1 MHDRGGI
8 GRRPA
13 VTLASLLI
21 GLCLAGS
28 ASASTALPF
37 DDNTTPA
44 KPSVRL
50 ALSEITDPSLEDEES
65 KPKGSDVEMLPLPDA
80 ENSDAP
86 ETDVTDE
93 ETSPVTDVKVLYD
106 LDLLPEPVRRM
117 RELIV
122 GAASKGNVD
131 ALRPLLGTG
140 VTRTQLSITGDEGD
154 PIAYLRDMS
163 GDGNGQETLA
173 ILLDILN
180 AGFVHVDPGEPT
192 ELYLWPYFYALPLDQ
207 LDDRQKVELFRIVT
221 AGDYEEMSV
230 YGAYIFYRTGIG
242 PEGDWKFF
250 LAGD

>member
-1 MHDRGGI
+1 MHVSGGI
-8 GRRPA
+8 GRTSA
-13 VTLASLLI
+13 GTILLLI
-21 GLCLAGS
+21 GLCLAGA
-28 ASASTALPF
+28 ASASTTLPF
-37 DDNTTPA
+37 AHETPSA
-44 KPSVRL
+44 KPAVRL
-50 ALSEITDPSLEDEES
+50 ALSEITDQTPEDDAV
-65 KPKGSDVEMLPLPDA
+65 KPRGSDVEMLPLPDA
-80 ENSDAP
+80 EGSDSP

-93 ETSPVTDVKVLYD
+93 ETGPVTDVKVLYD
-106 LDLLPEPVRRM
+106 LELLPEPVRRM

-122 GAASKGNVD
+122 AAASKGNID

-140 VTRTQLSITGDEGD
+140 ATRTELSITGYEGD
-154 PIAYLRDMS
+154 PITFLREMS

-173 ILLDILN
+173 ILLDILH
-180 AGFVHVDPGEPT
+180 AGYVHVDPGEPT
-192 ELYLWPYFYALPLDQ
+192 ELYLWPYFYALPLEQ